1 MARSISPAF
10 GTLAFSSLALVVSP
24 RNELGRG
31 EGGGRGSGAAA
42 QPTDRPPLATFFD
55 IGANIK
61 GGAPMQPWAA
71 ALKKQ
76 RMVDNL
82 QDNPLSHCLPIGHT
96 QLWLHPQPRKIVQ
109 TPRELLMIWE
119 TNFGLR
125 HVFTDGR
132 PAPGNNPQPWWHG
145 YTTGRWEG
153 DTLVATTTNLKDG
166 MWLDINGTPLSD
178 QATITERFRR
188 PTYGSMEIDI
198 TIDDPKTFTR
208 PFTVRVNQYILLDHE
223 LMEFVCNENEQSSST
238 SPGRAAR
245 EVVGAVSWSGTWP

>member
-1 MARSISPAF
+1 MRAFVTVLIAVFAATSSSVLAQWPSWPTPDVPKTADGRPNLDAPAPRTADGKVDFSGIWDSRLFLVGF
-10 GTLAFSSLALVVSP
+10 GGIP
-24 RNELGRG
+24 GGNELGRG

-109 TPRELLMIWE
+109 TPRELLMILG
-119 TNFGLR
+119 NQLR
-125 HVFTDGR
+125 S
-132 PAPGNNPQPWWHG
+132 APRLH
-145 YTTGRWEG
+145 
-153 DTLVATTTNLKDG
+153 
-166 MWLDINGTPLSD
+166 
-178 QATITERFRR
+178 RR
-188 PTYGSMEIDI
+188 
-198 TIDDPKTFTR
+198 
-208 PFTVRVNQYILLDHE
+208 
-223 LMEFVCNENEQSSST
+223 
-238 SPGRAAR
+238 SPGSR
-245 EVVGAVSWSGTWP
+245 